1 MKQEKHL
8 KKQNILFAAAFLLV
22 LFIPVITTNR
32 ENGGL
37 SKDENRYLARR
48 ATLVKDDGSLNEAF
62 ASDFENWINDNIGL
76 RSVLVRLNAG
86 LQYRVFGNL
95 SSAGTGSSDFYLGP
109 KGEFNYAEKEMLV
122 DYQHKNLY
130 SQEQL
135 DETAAAYQ
143 KIKDT
148 LEARGIRYIY
158 LQCRDKHSIYPE
170 QFMTSVN
177 QYGEESLVD
186 QVMKNLKAN
195 TTVEVIDTTGVLKE
209 GKTEGETFGR
219 YTDPSHW
226 TEFGAYLAYRHL
238 MEELNRGAGRAASY
252 KNECTENAG
261 TLVDVSEDIQQINI
275 GSTSMG
281 LRELNTGSVS
291 GDLHELNT
299 GSVSGDL
306 RELNT
311 GSVSGDLQ
319 EKNTGSD
326 PDGSKQI
333 KDNAVEPATKYRV
346 LEPEDYDIEPVDM
359 GTTLYGGIHERDV
372 QPCYRIK
379 NPGAVEDDLQI
390 TPLEGTGHRIFT
402 CESAGNDEVVLI
414 IGDSYVENYILD
426 DIAESFGKTIFVWGD
441 YSDRFMD
448 FVELYK
454 PTIVINENA
463 ERCSY
468 RFPMIVRMASEIS
481 KKGKR
486 YNGSF

>member
-1 MKQEKHL
+1 LRFMKQEKHL
-8 KKQNILFAAAFLLV
+8 KKQNIVFAAAFLLV
-22 LFIPVITTNR
+22 LFLPLVTINR

-37 SKDENRYLARR
+37 SRDENRYLARR
-48 ATLVKDDGSLNEAF
+48 AAIRRDDGSLNEAF
-62 ASDFENWINDNIGL
+62 ASDFEKWINDNIGL
-76 RSVLVRLNAG
+76 RSVLVKLNAG
-86 LQYRVFGNL
+86 IQYRLFRNL

-109 KGEFNYAEKEMLV
+109 GGEFNYAEKEMLL

-143 KIKDT
+143 KIRDV
-148 LEARGIRYIY
+148 LEGKGIRYYY

-177 QYGEESLVD
+177 QYGREALVD

-226 TEFGAYLAYRHL
+226 TEFGAYLAYRQL
-238 MEELNRGAGRAASY
+238 MEELNRGAGRAAAY
-252 KNECTENAG
+252 KNEGTENAG
-261 TLVDVSEDIQQINI
+261 TLVDVSED
-275 GSTSMG
+275 
-281 LRELNTGSVS
+281 
-291 GDLHELNT
+291 LHEL
-299 GSVSGDL
+299 
-306 RELNT
+306 
-311 GSVSGDLQ
+311 
-319 EKNTGSD
+319 NTGSD

-346 LEPEDYDIEPVDM
+346 LKPEDYDIEPVDM

-379 NPGAVEDDLQI
+379 HPGAVEDDLQI

-402 CESAGNDEVVLI
+402 CESAGNDEVVLV

-468 RFPMIVRMASEIS
+468 RFPMIVRMASEITA
-481 KKGKR
+481 
-486 YNGSF
+486 

>member
-1 MKQEKHL
+1 MENRKHL

-37 SKDENRYLARR
+37 SKDENRYLAGR

-76 RSVLVRLNAG
+76 RSVLVKLNAG
-86 LQYRVFGNL
+86 IQYRVFRNL

-109 KGEFNYAEKEMLV
+109 KGEFNYAEKEMLL

-148 LEARGIRYIY
+148 LEARGIRYYY

-170 QFMTSVN
+170 QFMTSVK

-195 TTVEVIDTTGVLKE
+195 TTVNIIDTTEVLKV
-209 GKTEGETFGR
+209 GKTEGDTFGR

-226 TEFGAYLAYRHL
+226 TEFGAYLAYRQL
-238 MEELNRGAGRAASY
+238 MEELNRGAGEAASY
-252 KNECTENAG
+252 KNESTENAG
-261 TLVDVSEDIQQINI
+261 TLVDVSEDLQQINI
-275 GSTSMG
+275 GSTSKG
-281 LRELNTGSVS
+281 
-291 GDLHELNT
+291 LHELNT
-299 GSVSGDL
+299 GSVSG
-306 RELNT
+306 N
-311 GSVSGDLQ
+311 LQ
-319 EKNTGSD
+319 EKNTGYVSEDIHELNTGSD

-379 NPGAVEDDLQI
+379 HPGAVEDDLQI
-390 TPLEGTGHRIFT
+390 TPLEGTGHRVFT

>member
-8 KKQNILFAAAFLLV
+8 KKQNIVFAAAFLLV
-22 LFIPVITTNR
+22 LFLPLVTINR

-37 SKDENRYLARR
+37 SRDENRYLARR
-48 ATLVKDDGSLNEAF
+48 AAIRRDDGSLNEAF
-62 ASDFENWINDNIGL
+62 ASDFEKWINDNIGL
-76 RSVLVRLNAG
+76 RSVLVKLNAG
-86 LQYRVFGNL
+86 IQYRLFRNL

-109 KGEFNYAEKEMLV
+109 GGEFNYAEKEMLL

-143 KIKDT
+143 KIRDV
-148 LEARGIRYIY
+148 LEGKGIRYYY

-177 QYGEESLVD
+177 QYGREALVD

-226 TEFGAYLAYRHL
+226 TEFGAYLAYRQL
-238 MEELNRGAGRAASY
+238 MEELNRGAGRAAAY
-252 KNECTENAG
+252 KNEGTENAG
-261 TLVDVSEDIQQINI
+261 TLVDVSED
-275 GSTSMG
+275 
-281 LRELNTGSVS
+281 
-291 GDLHELNT
+291 LHEL
-299 GSVSGDL
+299 
-306 RELNT
+306 
-311 GSVSGDLQ
+311 
-319 EKNTGSD
+319 NTGSD

-346 LEPEDYDIEPVDM
+346 LKPEDYDIEPVDM

-379 NPGAVEDDLQI
+379 HPGAVEDDLQI

-402 CESAGNDEVVLI
+402 CERAGNDEVVLV

-468 RFPMIVRMASEIS
+468 RFPMIVRMASEITA
-481 KKGKR
+481 
-486 YNGSF
+486 

>member
-1 MKQEKHL
+1 MENRKHL

-148 LEARGIRYIY
+148 LEARGIRYYY

-226 TEFGAYLAYRHL
+226 TEFGAYLAYRQL

-252 KNECTENAG
+252 KNESTE
-261 TLVDVSEDIQQINI
+261 
-275 GSTSMG
+275 
-281 LRELNTGSVS
+281 
-291 GDLHELNT
+291 
-299 GSVSGDL
+299 
-306 RELNT
+306 
-311 GSVSGDLQ
+311 
-319 EKNTGSD
+319 
-326 PDGSKQI
+326 
-333 KDNAVEPATKYRV
+333 NAVEPATKYRV

-379 NPGAVEDDLQI
+379 HPGAVEDDLQI

-481 KKGKR
+481 KKAC
-486 YNGSF
+486 

>member
-109 KGEFNYAEKEMLV
+109 NGEFNYAEKEMLV

-226 TEFGAYLAYRHL
+226 TEFGAYLAYRQL

-252 KNECTENAG
+252 KNECTEN
-261 TLVDVSEDIQQINI
+261 S
-275 GSTSMG
+275 
-281 LRELNTGSVS
+281 
-291 GDLHELNT
+291 
-299 GSVSGDL
+299 
-306 RELNT
+306 
-311 GSVSGDLQ
+311 
-319 EKNTGSD
+319 
-326 PDGSKQI
+326 
-333 KDNAVEPATKYRV
+333 VEPATKYRV

-402 CESAGNDEVVLI
+402 CDKAGNDEVVLI

>member
-1 MKQEKHL
+1 MENIKHL

-95 SSAGTGSSDFYLGP
+95 SSAGTGNSDFYLGP

-170 QFMTSVN
+170 QFMTSVK

-195 TTVEVIDTTGVLKE
+195 TTVEIIDTTGVLKE

-226 TEFGAYLAYRHL
+226 TEFGAYLAYRQL
-238 MEELNRGAGRAASY
+238 MEELNHKY
-252 KNECTENAG
+252 K
-261 TLVDVSEDIQQINI
+261 
-275 GSTSMG
+275 
-281 LRELNTGSVS
+281 
-291 GDLHELNT
+291 
-299 GSVSGDL
+299 
-306 RELNT
+306 
-311 GSVSGDLQ
+311 
-319 EKNTGSD
+319 
-326 PDGSKQI
+326 
-333 KDNAVEPATKYRV
+333 V

-379 NPGAVEDDLQI
+379 HPGAVEDDLQI
-390 TPLEGTGHRIFT
+390 TPLKGTGHRIFT

-426 DIAESFGKTIFVWGD
+426 DIAESFEKTIFVWGD

-468 RFPMIVRMASEIS
+468 RFPMIVRMASDIS
-481 KKGKR
+481 A
-486 YNGSF
+486 

>member
-1 MKQEKHL
+1 MRFMKQEKHL
-8 KKQNILFAAAFLLV
+8 KKQNIVFAAAFLLV
-22 LFIPVITTNR
+22 LFLPLVTINR

-37 SKDENRYLARR
+37 SRDENRYLARR
-48 ATLVKDDGSLNEAF
+48 AAIRRDDGSLNEAF
-62 ASDFENWINDNIGL
+62 ASDFEKWINDNIGL
-76 RSVLVRLNAG
+76 RSVLVKLNAG
-86 LQYRVFGNL
+86 IQYRLFRNL

-109 KGEFNYAEKEMLV
+109 GGEFNYAEKEMLL

-143 KIKDT
+143 KIRDV
-148 LEARGIRYIY
+148 LEGKGIRYYY

-177 QYGEESLVD
+177 QYGREALVD

-226 TEFGAYLAYRHL
+226 TEFGAYLAYRQL
-238 MEELNRGAGRAASY
+238 MEELNRGAGRAAAY
-252 KNECTENAG
+252 KNEGTENAG
-261 TLVDVSEDIQQINI
+261 TLVDVSED
-275 GSTSMG
+275 
-281 LRELNTGSVS
+281 
-291 GDLHELNT
+291 LHEL
-299 GSVSGDL
+299 
-306 RELNT
+306 
-311 GSVSGDLQ
+311 
-319 EKNTGSD
+319 NTGSD

-346 LEPEDYDIEPVDM
+346 LKPEDYDIEPVDM

-379 NPGAVEDDLQI
+379 HPGAVEDDLQI

-402 CESAGNDEVVLI
+402 CESAGNDEVVLV

-468 RFPMIVRMASEIS
+468 RFPMIVRMASEITA
-481 KKGKR
+481 
-486 YNGSF
+486 

>member
-1 MKQEKHL
+1 MKNRKHL

-143 KIKDT
+143 KIKET
-148 LEARGIRYIY
+148 LEARGIRYYY

-226 TEFGAYLAYRHL
+226 TEFGAYLAYRQL

-252 KNECTENAG
+252 KNESTENAG
-261 TLVDVSEDIQQINI
+261 TLVDVS
-275 GSTSMG
+275 
-281 LRELNTGSVS
+281 
-291 GDLHELNT
+291 
-299 GSVSGDL
+299 
-306 RELNT
+306 
-311 GSVSGDLQ
+311 GDLQ
-319 EKNTGSD
+319 EKNTGYVSEDIHELNTGSD

-379 NPGAVEDDLQI
+379 HPGAVEDDLQI

-402 CESAGNDEVVLI
+402 CDKAGNDEVVLI

-481 KKGKR
+481 
-486 YNGSF
+486 

>member
-1 MKQEKHL
+1 MENRKHL

-226 TEFGAYLAYRHL
+226 TEFGAYLAYRQL
-238 MEELNRGAGRAASY
+238 MEEL
-252 KNECTENAG
+252 
-261 TLVDVSEDIQQINI
+261 L
-275 GSTSMG
+275 
-281 LRELNTGSVS
+281 
-291 GDLHELNT
+291 
-299 GSVSGDL
+299 
-306 RELNT
+306 
-311 GSVSGDLQ
+311 
-319 EKNTGSD
+319 NTGSD

-333 KDNAVEPATKYRV
+333 TENAVEPATKYRV

-379 NPGAVEDDLQI
+379 HPGAVEDDLQI
-390 TPLEGTGHRIFT
+390 TPLEGTGHRVFT

-468 RFPMIVRMASEIS
+468 RFPMMVRMASEIS

>member
-1 MKQEKHL
+1 MENRKHL

-226 TEFGAYLAYRHL
+226 TEFGAYLAYRQL
-238 MEELNRGAGRAASY
+238 MEELNRGAGRGAAY
-252 KNECTENAG
+252 KNE
-261 TLVDVSEDIQQINI
+261 
-275 GSTSMG
+275 ST
-281 LRELNTGSVS
+281 
-291 GDLHELNT
+291 
-299 GSVSGDL
+299 
-306 RELNT
+306 
-311 GSVSGDLQ
+311 
-319 EKNTGSD
+319 
-326 PDGSKQI
+326 
-333 KDNAVEPATKYRV
+333 DNAVEPATKYRV

-379 NPGAVEDDLQI
+379 HPGAVEDDLQI

>member
-8 KKQNILFAAAFLLV
+8 KKQNIVFAAAFLLV
-22 LFIPVITTNR
+22 LFLPLVTINR

-37 SKDENRYLARR
+37 SRDENRYLARR
-48 ATLVKDDGSLNEAF
+48 AAIRRDDGSLNEAF
-62 ASDFENWINDNIGL
+62 ASDFEKWINDNIGL
-76 RSVLVRLNAG
+76 RSVLVKLNAG
-86 LQYRVFGNL
+86 IQYRLFRNL

-109 KGEFNYAEKEMLV
+109 GGEFNYAEKEMLL

-143 KIKDT
+143 KIRDV
-148 LEARGIRYIY
+148 LEGKGIRYYY

-177 QYGEESLVD
+177 QYGREALVD

-195 TTVEVIDTTGVLKE
+195 TTVEVIDTTEVLKE

-226 TEFGAYLAYRHL
+226 TEFGAYLAYRQL
-238 MEELNRGAGRAASY
+238 MEELNRGAGRAAAY
-252 KNECTENAG
+252 KNEGTENAG
-261 TLVDVSEDIQQINI
+261 TLVDVSED
-275 GSTSMG
+275 
-281 LRELNTGSVS
+281 
-291 GDLHELNT
+291 LHEL
-299 GSVSGDL
+299 
-306 RELNT
+306 
-311 GSVSGDLQ
+311 
-319 EKNTGSD
+319 NTGSD

-346 LEPEDYDIEPVDM
+346 LKPEDYDIEPVDM

-379 NPGAVEDDLQI
+379 HPGAVEDDLQI

-402 CESAGNDEVVLI
+402 CERAGNDEVVLV

-468 RFPMIVRMASEIS
+468 RFPMIVRMASEITA
-481 KKGKR
+481 
-486 YNGSF
+486 

>member
-1 MKQEKHL
+1 VENRKHL

-76 RSVLVRLNAG
+76 RSVLVRLNAR

-109 KGEFNYAEKEMLV
+109 KGEFNYAEKEMLP

-238 MEELNRGAGRAASY
+238 MEELNRGAGRAAAY
-252 KNECTENAG
+252 KNESMENAG
-261 TLVDVSEDIQQINI
+261 TLVDVSED
-275 GSTSMG
+275 
-281 LRELNTGSVS
+281 
-291 GDLHELNT
+291 LHELNT
-299 GSVSGDL
+299 GSVS
-306 RELNT
+306 E
-311 GSVSGDLQ
+311 
-319 EKNTGSD
+319 
-326 PDGSKQI
+326 GSKQI
-333 KDNAVEPATKYRV
+333 TENSVEPATKYRV

-379 NPGAVEDDLQI
+379 HPGAVEDDLQI

>member
-109 KGEFNYAEKEMLV
+109 KGVFNYAEKEMLV

-238 MEELNRGAGRAASY
+238 MEELNRGAGRAAAY
-252 KNECTENAG
+252 KNECTE
-261 TLVDVSEDIQQINI
+261 
-275 GSTSMG
+275 
-281 LRELNTGSVS
+281 
-291 GDLHELNT
+291 
-299 GSVSGDL
+299 
-306 RELNT
+306 
-311 GSVSGDLQ
+311 
-319 EKNTGSD
+319 
-326 PDGSKQI
+326 
-333 KDNAVEPATKYRV
+333 NAVEPATKYRV

-359 GTTLYGGIHERDV
+359 GITLYGGIHEIDV

-379 NPGAVEDDLQI
+379 HPGAVEDDLQI

>member
-1 MKQEKHL
+1 MENKKHL
-8 KKQNILFAAAFLLV
+8 KKQNIVFAAAFLLV
-22 LFIPVITTNR
+22 LFIPLVTVNR

-37 SKDENRYLARR
+37 SRDENRYLAKR
-48 ATLVKDDGSLNEAF
+48 AALVKDDGSLNEAF

-109 KGEFNYAEKEMLV
+109 KGEFNYAEKEMLL

-148 LEARGIRYIY
+148 LEARGIRYY
-158 LQCRDKHSIYPE
+158 YMQCRDKHSIYPE

-177 QYGEESLVD
+177 QYGDESLVD
-186 QVMKNLKAN
+186 QVMKSLKAN
-195 TTVEVIDTTGVLKE
+195 TTVDVIDTTEVLKE

-226 TEFGAYLAYRHL
+226 TEFGAYLAYREL
-238 MEELNRGAGRAASY
+238 MEELNRGVGEALSY
-252 KNECTENAG
+252 NNESTGNSG
-261 TLVDVSEDIQQINI
+261 ILFDVSGDV
-275 GSTSMG
+275 SH
-281 LRELNTGSVS
+281 LNTGSVS
-291 GDLHELNT
+291 E
-299 GSVSGDL
+299 V
-306 RELNT
+306 
-311 GSVSGDLQ
+311 
-319 EKNTGSD
+319 
-326 PDGSKQI
+326 SKQV
-333 KDNAVEPATKYRV
+333 KDNVVEPATKYKV
-346 LEPEDYDIEPVDM
+346 LEPEDYDIELKDQ
-359 GTTLYGGIHERDV
+359 GTTLYGGIHEIDE
-372 QPCYRIK
+372 QPGYVIK

-402 CESAGNDEVVLI
+402 CENAGNDEVVLI

-441 YSDRFMD
+441 YSDRFME
-448 FVELYK
+448 FIELYK
-454 PTIVINENA
+454 PAIVINENA

-481 KKGKR
+481 A
-486 YNGSF
+486 

>member
-1 MKQEKHL
+1 MENKKHL
-8 KKQNILFAAAFLLV
+8 KKQNIVFAAAFLLV
-22 LFIPVITTNR
+22 LFIPLVTVNR

-37 SKDENRYLARR
+37 SRDENRYLAKR
-48 ATLVKDDGSLNEAF
+48 AALVKDDGSLNEAF

-76 RSVLVRLNAG
+76 RALLVKLNAG

-109 KGEFNYAEKEMLV
+109 KGEFNYAEKEMLL

-148 LEARGIRYIY
+148 LEARGIRYY
-158 LQCRDKHSIYPE
+158 YMQCRDKHSIYPE

-177 QYGEESLVD
+177 QYGDESLVD
-186 QVMKNLKAN
+186 QVMKSLKAN
-195 TTVEVIDTTGVLKE
+195 TTVDVIDTTEVLKE

-226 TEFGAYLAYRHL
+226 TEFGAYLAYREL
-238 MEELNRGAGRAASY
+238 MEELNRGVGEALSY
-252 KNECTENAG
+252 NNESTGNSG
-261 TLVDVSEDIQQINI
+261 ILFDVSGDV
-275 GSTSMG
+275 SH
-281 LRELNTGSVS
+281 LNTGSVS
-291 GDLHELNT
+291 E
-299 GSVSGDL
+299 V
-306 RELNT
+306 
-311 GSVSGDLQ
+311 
-319 EKNTGSD
+319 
-326 PDGSKQI
+326 SKQV
-333 KDNAVEPATKYRV
+333 KDNVVEPATKYKV
-346 LEPEDYDIEPVDM
+346 LEPEDYDIELKDQ
-359 GTTLYGGIHERDV
+359 GTTLYGGIHEKDEQSSYV
-372 QPCYRIK
+372 IK
-379 NPGAVEDDLQI
+379 NPGAVEDDLLI

-402 CESAGNDEVVLI
+402 CDKAGNDEVVLI

-441 YSDRFMD
+441 YSDRFME
-448 FVELYK
+448 FIELYK
-454 PTIVINENA
+454 PAIVINENA

-481 KKGKR
+481 A
-486 YNGSF
+486 

>member
-1 MKQEKHL
+1 MENRKHL

-130 SQEQL
+130 SREQL

-252 KNECTENAG
+252 KNESTENAG
-261 TLVDVSEDIQQINI
+261 TLVDVSEDLQ
-275 GSTSMG
+275 
-281 LRELNTGSVS
+281 EKNTGSVS

-299 GSVSGDL
+299 GSVS
-306 RELNT
+306 E
-311 GSVSGDLQ
+311 DLQ

-379 NPGAVEDDLQI
+379 HPGAVEDDLQI
-390 TPLEGTGHRIFT
+390 TPLEGTGHRVFT

-468 RFPMIVRMASEIS
+468 RFPMMVRMASEIS

>member
-1 MKQEKHL
+1 MENRKHL

-48 ATLVKDDGSLNEAF
+48 ATLVKDDGILNEAF

-135 DETAAAYQ
+135 EETAAAYQ
-143 KIKDT
+143 KLKDN
-148 LEARGIRYIY
+148 LEARGIRYYY

-252 KNECTENAG
+252 KNESTENAG
-261 TLVDVSEDIQQINI
+261 TLVDVSEDLQQINI
-275 GSTSMG
+275 VSTSKG
-281 LRELNTGSVS
+281 
-291 GDLHELNT
+291 LHEL
-299 GSVSGDL
+299 
-306 RELNT
+306 
-311 GSVSGDLQ
+311 
-319 EKNTGSD
+319 NTGSD

-468 RFPMIVRMASEIS
+468 RFPMMVRMASEIS